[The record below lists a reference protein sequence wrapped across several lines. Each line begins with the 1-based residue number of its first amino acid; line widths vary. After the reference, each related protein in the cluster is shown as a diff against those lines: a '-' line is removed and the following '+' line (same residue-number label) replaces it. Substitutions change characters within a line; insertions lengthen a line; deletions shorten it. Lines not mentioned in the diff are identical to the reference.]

1 MQIGLIGAAFAAGL
15 LSFFSPCVLPLLPVY
30 IGLLTTDANQED
42 LGLGRRIA
50 NTIAFVLGISVTFL
64 ILGLGAG
71 AIGRA
76 LNNSYVAVA
85 CGILIFVFGLHLSG
99 FAPIQILSGEKR
111 ADARK
116 IDSSKTVGAFLLGLA
131 FSFGWTPCIGP
142 ILGSVLALA
151 SQQGTAVAG
160 AALTLVYAL
169 GMCIPFVVITLA
181 SGILLAKVRKLN
193 KYLPVIQ
200 RIGGALIAIMGLWM
214 VFSQVHE
221 LANSANT
228 DASDLIALVQPSE
241 SSDADTQNGGGEETT
256 EADSWR
262 YMTVTDLDGQEH
274 RMQDYVGK
282 PLYIE
287 FWGSWCTVCMENLDE
302 FSATA
307 QRLNDAG
314 DVQVVSVVAPGHYG
328 EMEEDEFMAWA
339 REEGLA
345 FPVFMDP
352 DDQLGQFFAL
362 SAYPTSVFVD
372 SDGSVELVRAGAIDP
387 SELEDILASLS

>member
-30 IGLLTTDANQED
+30 IGLLTTDANQKD
-42 LGLGRRIA
+42 LSFSRRIA

-71 AIGRA
+71 AVGCA

-99 FAPIQILSGEKR
+99 LAPIQILNREKR
-111 ADARK
+111 ADTRR
-116 IDSSKTVGAFLLGLA
+116 INPSKTISAFLLGLA

-181 SGILLAKVRKLN
+181 SGILLAKIRKLN
-193 KYLPVIQ
+193 KYLPAIQ
-200 RIGGALIAIMGLWM
+200 RIGGTLIAIMGLWM

-221 LANSANT
+221 LVNSTST
-228 DASDLIALVQPSE
+228 DASDLIALVQSSE
-241 SSDADTQNGGGEETT
+241 SSDAATRDGGDEGTA

-262 YMTVTDLDGQEH
+262 SMTVTDLDGQEH
-274 RMQDYVGK
+274 QMQDYAGK

-287 FWGSWCTVCMENLDE
+287 FWGSWCAVCMENLDE
-302 FSATA
+302 FSETS

-328 EMEEDEFMAWA
+328 EMEEDEFVEWA
-339 REEGLA
+339 REKGLT
-345 FPVFMDP
+345 FPIFMDP
-352 DDQLGQFFAL
+352 DDQLGRFFAL
-362 SAYPTSVFVD
+362 SSYPTSVFVN
-372 SDGSVELVRAGAIDP
+372 SDGSVELVRTGAIA
-387 SELEDILASLS
+387 SNELEGILASLS